1 MDWIGIKE
9 KLLPWIRKYRY
20 VLLVLAVGFGLM
32 LLPTGKTEGVTD
44 DALKEES
51 RENMQESLDSRLMH
65 LLSQISGVG
74 DVQVLLSIAEGEET
88 LYQTD
93 SQISQDQSRVETVLI
108 TGADR
113 AQAGLIKQVKPPVYR
128 GAVVVCKGG
137 DKPSVRLAVVEAVSS
152 LTGLGAD
159 QISVLKMK

>member
-9 KLLPWIRKYRY
+9 KLLPWISKYRY
-20 VLLVLAVGFGLM
+20 VLLVLAVGLGLM
-32 LLPTGKTEGVTD
+32 LLPTGKTEAARE
-44 DALKEES
+44 DAPAEES
-51 RENMQESLDSRLMH
+51 PETDQESLDSRLMQ

-74 DVQVLLSIAEGEET
+74 DVRVLLSIAEGEET

-93 SQISQDQSRVETVLI
+93 SQTSQDQSRIETVLV

-113 AQAGLIKQVKPPVYR
+113 TQDGLIKQVKPPVYR

-137 DKPSVRLAVVEAVSS
+137 DKASVRLAVVEAVSS